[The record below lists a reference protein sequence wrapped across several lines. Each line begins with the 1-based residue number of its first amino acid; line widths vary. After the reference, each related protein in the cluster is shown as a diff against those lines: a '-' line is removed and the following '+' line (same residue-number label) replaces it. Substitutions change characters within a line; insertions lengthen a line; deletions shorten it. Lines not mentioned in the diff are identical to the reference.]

1 MRVSPLLLT
10 IFVLFGLAAIAVPVW
25 HLTSGAPAYSVTHA
39 AEQNAIDHIYEEV
52 DLVIWVSHIP
62 ATVTL
67 QSIDGKSTT
76 MRVGD
81 DELQEVYAEIS
92 VPVDEDAASLVVTVE
107 HESDAAVESA
117 LTITAHRGDQEA
129 RKAFFKFSGFG
140 EEELTFDWSSHQH

>member
-1 MRVSPLLLT
+1 MRVSPLLLS

-39 AEQNAIDHIYEEV
+39 AEQKAIDDIYEDV

-67 QSIDGKSTT
+67 QSVDGKSTA

-81 DELQEVYAEIS
+81 DGLQEVFAEIS
-92 VPVDEDAASLVVTVE
+92 VPVDEDVASLVVTVE
-107 HESDAAVESA
+107 HKSDEAVESA
-117 LTITAHRGDQEA
+117 LTITAHRGDHEA
-129 RKAFFKFSGFG
+129 REALLKFSGFG
-140 EEELTFDWSSHQH
+140 EEELKFDWSHQH

>member
-25 HLTSGAPAYSVTHA
+25 QLTSGVPAYSETHA
-39 AEQNAIDHIYEEV
+39 AGQKAIDHLYENI

-76 MRVGD
+76 MRVGND
-81 DELQEVYAEIS
+81 NLQEVYAEIA

-107 HESDAAVESA
+107 HQSDQAVESA
-117 LTITAHRGDQEA
+117 LTITANRGNHESREA
-129 RKAFFKFSGFG
+129 FLKFAGFG
-140 EEELTFDWSSHQH
+140 EDELKFDWSHQH